1 MSGLQEL
8 RARLIAAADDRALQV
23 LGFHDDDAADVQ
35 QAITAALHDSERLAD
50 LDTLTQ
56 RLRSGIGAIDRTN
69 PFDHPAAT
77 STWRGVGVLPLLAL
91 LATADDVREFHRS
104 RGIPAALS
112 DRALSDLGQQVWVH
126 RRTYGAF
133 GLDTYQWMTLAFSG
147 NLYWLGRLQ
156 FNLLPRAD
164 GWALSTHIP
173 ETGPLTPASV
183 DDSFDQ
189 ATAFFAQHFPEF
201 PVTRFHCG
209 SWLLDPQLAE
219 VLKPD
224 SNVVRF
230 QQRWAL
236 EGEPHPADAD
246 AIYFVF
252 RKRGEPDRS
261 TLPRE
266 TSLQRA
272 ILDKLDA
279 GGHWNSWN
287 GTVDQA
293 GQEPEH
299 LVATPPDTE

>member
-1 MSGLQEL
+1 MTGSSEL
-8 RARLIAAADDRALQV
+8 GARLAAAADDHALQV
-23 LGFHDDDAADVQ
+23 LAFRDNDRADVQ
-35 QAITAALHDSERLAD
+35 RAITAVLHDRERLAD
-50 LDTLTQ
+50 LHTLTQ
-56 RLRSGIGAIDRTN
+56 RLRSGIGVIDRTAA
-69 PFDHPAAT
+69 FDHPAAK
-77 STWRGVGVLPLLAL
+77 SDWLGVGVLPMLAL
-91 LATADDVREFHRS
+91 LASAEDVRAFHRS
-104 RGIPAALS
+104 RGIPAAVS

-133 GLDTYQWMTLAFSG
+133 GLDTYQWMTLPFSG

-156 FNLLPRAD
+156 FNLVQRAD
-164 GWALSTHIP
+164 SWALSTHIP
-173 ETGPLTPASV
+173 EIGPLTPASV
-183 DDSFDQ
+183 DDSFAQ
-189 ATAFFAQHFPEF
+189 AAAFFAQYFPDF
-201 PVTRFHCG
+201 PATRFHCG

-224 SNVVRF
+224 SNIVRF

-236 EGEPHPADAD
+236 EGEPHPGDAD

-252 RKRGEPDRS
+252 RKRGAPDRS

-287 GTVDQA
+287 GTVDYV
-293 GQEPEH
+293 GQKREH
-299 LVATPPDTE
+299 LIAPPPDPE